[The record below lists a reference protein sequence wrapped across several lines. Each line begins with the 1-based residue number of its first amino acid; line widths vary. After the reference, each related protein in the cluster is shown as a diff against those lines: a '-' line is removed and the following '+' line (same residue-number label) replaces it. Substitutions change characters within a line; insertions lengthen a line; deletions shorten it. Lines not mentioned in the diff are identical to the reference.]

1 MMRTSYAAFF
11 TVAVFALCA
20 GCIAAFRHI
29 EAQNR
34 AQAYNVVAW
43 PADSLAALQRFHPIA
58 TQPAD
63 YARFAAEDAEW
74 RQRYAR
80 EYTLTEL
87 RTRGDGRRTPQQA
100 LQDRVYELNRR
111 GERRAA
117 IAELEQWVARNPG
130 DEDALLWLARM
141 LNESGRSEDAVARYR
156 QILTARSGSQ

>member
-1 MMRTSYAAFF
+1 MMRTSYAALF

-34 AQAYNVVAW
+34 AQAYDIVAW
-43 PADSLAALQRFHPIA
+43 PADSMAALQRFHPIDVN
-58 TQPAD
+58 PAD
-63 YARFAAEDAEW
+63 YAKFAAEDANW
-74 RQRYAR
+74 RKRHAR

-87 RTRGDGRRTPQQA
+87 RTRGDGRRTAQQA

-117 IAELEQWVARNPG
+117 IAELEQWVERHPG

-141 LNESGRSEDAVARYR
+141 LNETGRNEEAIARYR

>member
-11 TVAVFALCA
+11 TLAVVALCA
-20 GCIAAFRHI
+20 GGIAAFRHI

-34 AQAYNVVAW
+34 AQPYDIVAW
-43 PADSLAALQRFHPIA
+43 PADSMAALQRFHPIA
-58 TQPAD
+58 ADPAD
-63 YARFAAEDAEW
+63 YAKFAAEDAEW
-74 RQRYAR
+74 RKRHAR

-117 IAELEQWVARNPG
+117 IAELEQWVARHPG

-141 LNESGRSEDAVARYR
+141 LNETGHSEAAIARYR
-156 QILTARSGSQ
+156 QILSARSGSQ